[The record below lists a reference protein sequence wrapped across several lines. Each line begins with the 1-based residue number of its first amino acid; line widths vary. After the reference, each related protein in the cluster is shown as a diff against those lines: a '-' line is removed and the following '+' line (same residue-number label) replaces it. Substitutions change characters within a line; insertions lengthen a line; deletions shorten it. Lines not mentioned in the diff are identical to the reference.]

1 MVILIDVLGSVQAL
15 IKRKNSELSA
25 SNGNSPS
32 SNGNY
37 DNEDNKLNHHSLSRS
52 SISEDNSNYII
63 LYIKI

>member
-15 IKRKNSELSA
+15 ITRKNSELST

-37 DNEDNKLNHHSLSRS
+37 DNEANK
-52 SISEDNSNYII
+52 
-63 LYIKI
+63 